1 MLRGSKYVQ
10 SDLSEIFGDVVK
22 ELRNNKIILF
32 SGTGCQIAGLRS
44 FIKTMRVDDNNLI
57 LCDIVCHGVPSP
69 KVWEENVRYLE
80 NKNGQRIVKANF
92 RDKKLFGW
100 HSSISSFVL
109 ENGKVITSDRYN
121 LAFGL
126 SYINRRSCDVCYF
139 SNYKR
144 PGDITLGDFWG
155 LKVLNSALDNENKG
169 VSLVM
174 INSEKGKK
182 VFESIQ
188 KEIIFFES
196 NTLECQQ
203 PNLVNP
209 TTASPNR
216 DAFEQIFLLEGF
228 YTAIQSFPELKI
240 KSKIRIFTEKVI
252 FKIKRIIK

>member
-10 SDLSEIFGDVVK
+10 SDLGEIFIDVIK
-22 ELRNNKIILF
+22 ELRENKIVLF

-44 FIKTMRVDDNNLI
+44 FIKTKRIDDQNLI

-80 NKNGQRIVKANF
+80 KKNGQRIVKANF

-100 HSSISSFVL
+100 HSSISSYVL

-126 SYINRRSCDVCYF
+126 NYINRRSCDVCYF
-139 SNYKR
+139 SNFKR
-144 PGDITLGDFWG
+144 PSDITLGDFWG
-155 LKVLNSALDNENKG
+155 LKSLKPSLDAENKG
-169 VSLVM
+169 VSLVLV
-174 INSEKGKK
+174 NSEKGKK
-182 VFESIQ
+182 IFKSIQ
-188 KEIIFFES
+188 KEIIFFET
-196 NTLECQQ
+196 NTMECQQ
-203 PNLVNP
+203 PNLLKP
-209 TTASPNR
+209 TPPSPNR
-216 DAFEQIFLLEGF
+216 DAFELIFLSKG
-228 YTAIQSFPELKI
+228 YYSAIQNFPQLKN